1 MLSKSLGEC
10 TGWDPSGL
18 KPQSTL
24 RPRVRKL
31 ALYPD
36 ERNRL
41 NFQTFALNL
50 FTLNSLLGTV
60 TKMFDIQKQLAM
72 LGYFN
77 IMSFLVLH
85 KLILFM
91 FLILAVNV
99 CRCFSVSFLLSRIYS
114 PKHKFPKWHLCSQ
127 SRKLWIVYYFEIL
140 EELKTAKS
148 VATTHLIYAVHNIE
162 N

>member
-41 NFQTFALNL
+41 NFQTFALNFVYL
-50 FTLNSLLGTV
+50 FTLNSLLGTM
-60 TKMFDIQKQLAM
+60 TQMFDIQKQLSM
-72 LGYFN
+72 LEFFN
-77 IMSFLVLH
+77 ILSFLVLH
-85 KLILFM
+85 KLILFK
-91 FLILAVNV
+91 FLILAFNV

-114 PKHKFPKWHLCSQ
+114 LKHKFPKWNHCSQ
-127 SRKLWIVYYFEIL
+127 SRKLWIVYYFEIGR
-140 EELKTAKS
+140 T
-148 VATTHLIYAVHNIE
+148 
-162 N
+162 